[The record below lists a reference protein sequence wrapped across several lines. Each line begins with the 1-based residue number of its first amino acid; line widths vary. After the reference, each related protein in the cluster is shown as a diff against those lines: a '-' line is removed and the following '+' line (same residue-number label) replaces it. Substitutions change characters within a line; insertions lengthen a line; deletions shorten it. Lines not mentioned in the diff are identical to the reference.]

1 MDQCNFSLFF
11 CVCFFQKIL
20 NSEGGIDLNMNI
32 NDSDYKSGERVVYN
46 NGGDVYSIIDDLIP
60 S

>member
-1 MDQCNFSLFF
+1 
-11 CVCFFQKIL
+11 L